1 MIKRLFILGNGFDLS
16 HGLETKYTDFEKW
29 VSNRNKRLHEKITF
43 MMEEL
48 NKIVENLEDNLN
60 WSDFEKSFHELIQGG
75 WGEFFIEESIQNFL
89 SNPGDPN
96 FSDADRGA
104 LEYELKEKLI
114 SLSTVKSLFNE
125 WILLTIEPTVKQ
137 HSPRY
142 VFGKED
148 IFFSFNYTTTLET
161 IYKIKKSNIYHIHGD
176 YKNVIVGHN
185 EKFEDNFSKEYNPD
199 DDNIMLSDAMDRV
212 SLLHENLS
220 KDVNKQIIKFE
231 QSTFFSELRTVN
243 KVHVIGHGYGKYD
256 YPYYELL
263 AKAVSNY
270 CTWNFYYHSE
280 EDFTQ
285 LTKLLK
291 ILPDIRYETFNC
303 IPEVFD

>member
-43 MMEEL
+43 MMEEH
-48 NKIVENLEDNLN
+48 NKIVVNLEDKLN
-60 WSDFEKSFHELIQGG
+60 WSDFEKSFHEIIQGG

-89 SNPGDPN
+89 SNPGDHN
-96 FSDADRGA
+96 FSDADWGA

-148 IFFSFNYTTTLET
+148 IFF
-161 IYKIKKSNIYHIHGD
+161 
-176 YKNVIVGHN
+176 
-185 EKFEDNFSKEYNPD
+185 
-199 DDNIMLSDAMDRV
+199 
-212 SLLHENLS
+212 
-220 KDVNKQIIKFE
+220 
-231 QSTFFSELRTVN
+231 FF
-243 KVHVIGHGYGKYD
+243 
-256 YPYYELL
+256 
-263 AKAVSNY
+263 
-270 CTWNFYYHSE
+270 
-280 EDFTQ
+280 
-285 LTKLLK
+285 
-291 ILPDIRYETFNC
+291 
-303 IPEVFD
+303 

>member
-43 MMEEL
+43 MMDEH

-96 FSDADRGA
+96 FSDADWGA

-148 IFFSFNYTTTLET
+148 IFFLLITPPLWKQFIKLKRVIYIIYMVTT
-161 IYKIKKSNIYHIHGD
+161 K
-176 YKNVIVGHN
+176 
-185 EKFEDNFSKEYNPD
+185 
-199 DDNIMLSDAMDRV
+199 M
-212 SLLHENLS
+212 
-220 KDVNKQIIKFE
+220 
-231 QSTFFSELRTVN
+231 
-243 KVHVIGHGYGKYD
+243 
-256 YPYYELL
+256 
-263 AKAVSNY
+263 
-270 CTWNFYYHSE
+270 
-280 EDFTQ
+280 
-285 LTKLLK
+285 
-291 ILPDIRYETFNC
+291 
-303 IPEVFD
+303 